1 MAIGGMHPV
10 AHKKKW
16 ATSYKDVKRPEGAI
30 FEIEGDSAEMWIK
43 DYNVRVSTRAEV
55 IKQPY
60 NIDKKVL
67 VRLDYID
74 HDSNVFVYIKKDAL
88 KETKRIK

>member
-10 AHKKKW
+10 VHKKKW
-16 ATSYKDVKRPEGAI
+16 ATSYKDVIRPEGAI
-30 FEIEGDSAEMWIK
+30 FAIEGDSADMWIK
-43 DYNVRVSTRAEV
+43 DYNVRVCTNAEV

-60 NIDKKVL
+60 NTDKKVL

-74 HDSNVFVYIKKDAL
+74 HDSNVFVYIKTDAL
-88 KETKRIK
+88 KRENRIK

>member
-10 AHKKKW
+10 AHKKRW
-16 ATSYKDVKRPEGAI
+16 ATSYKDMNRPEGAI
-30 FEIEGDSAEMWIK
+30 FKIEGDSADMWIK
-43 DYNVRVSTRAEV
+43 DYNVRVCTHAEV
-55 IKQPY
+55 IQQPY
-60 NIDKKVL
+60 NTDKKVM

-88 KETKRIK
+88 KEANRIK

>member
-16 ATSYKDVKRPEGAI
+16 ATSYKDVNRPEGAI
-30 FEIEGDSAEMWIK
+30 FKIEGDSSAMWIK
-43 DYNVRVSTRAEV
+43 DYNVRVCTYAEV

-60 NIDKKVL
+60 NTDKKVM
-67 VRLDYID
+67 VRLDDID
-74 HDSNVFVYIKKDAL
+74 HDCNVFVYIKKDAL
-88 KETKRIK
+88 RKENRIK

>member
-1 MAIGGMHPV
+1 MHPV

-30 FEIEGDSAEMWIK
+30 FKIEGDSSAMWIK
-43 DYNVRVSTRAEV
+43 DYNVRVCTYAEV

-88 KETKRIK
+88 RKENRIK

>member
-16 ATSYKDVKRPEGAI
+16 ATSYKDMLRPEGAI
-30 FEIEGDSAEMWIK
+30 FKIEGDSADMWIK
-43 DYNVRVSTRAEV
+43 GYNVRVSTYAEV
-55 IKQPY
+55 IQQPY
-60 NIDKKVL
+60 HTDKKVM
-67 VRLDYID
+67 VRLDCID

-88 KETKRIK
+88 KEANRIK

>member
-16 ATSYKDVKRPEGAI
+16 ATSYKDVVRPEGAI
-30 FEIEGDSAEMWIK
+30 FKIEGDSAAMWIK
-43 DYNVRVSTRAEV
+43 DYNVRVSTHAEV

-88 KETKRIK
+88 RRENRIK